1 MISGVAAPWRTS
13 FFTKS
18 EVDAMK
24 YFAKIKYLGTAFHG
38 YQVQPGERTVMG
50 ELCSGLA
57 QGLGVPCKVTGCSR
71 TDAGVHAN
79 EFCVTIEADGAT
91 VPPSKLPVAV
101 ARYLPND
108 LSLYYATE
116 CDDDFHPRY
125 DVVSKEY
132 LYRIKNTPVY
142 DPFEFGRA
150 WFVARPISDEM
161 VEKMS
166 EAAACF
172 VGRHDFSAFMSEGS
186 DVTDTVR
193 EIFYLNVVK
202 SGDLIEIRV
211 CADGFLY
218 NMVRIIVGTLIEVAF
233 GRIAP
238 CDIEGIISGC
248 DRSRAGM
255 TAPPEGLY
263 LNKVTY

>member
-1 MISGVAAPWRTS
+1 MKNYKITVEYDGTKLSGWQKQGNTKNTISGKFEDILKKMCNQDV
-13 FFTKS
+13 
-18 EVDAMK
+18 EI
-24 YFAKIKYLGTAFHG
+24 FA
-38 YQVQPGERTVMG
+38 
-50 ELCSGLA
+50 SG
-57 QGLGVPCKVTGCSR
+57 R

-161 VEKMS
+161 VEKMN
-166 EAAACF
+166 EAASLF
-172 VGRHDFSAFMSEGS
+172 VGKHDFCAFMSEGS

-193 EIFYLNVVK
+193 EIFYLNAVK
-202 SGDLIEIRV
+202 FGDLIEIKV